1 MIDNVEQSPNLNNNG
16 MLTQKE
22 LNTIHMNTDLLKL
35 MYWLILAG
43 LYELIY
49 SNHIKKYHFLPGAT
63 NSMKHNNIRY

>member
-49 SNHIKKYHFLPGAT
+49 SNHIKKYAGC
-63 NSMKHNNIRY
+63 Y

>member
-49 SNHIKKYHFLPGAT
+49 SNHIKKYHLPGAT